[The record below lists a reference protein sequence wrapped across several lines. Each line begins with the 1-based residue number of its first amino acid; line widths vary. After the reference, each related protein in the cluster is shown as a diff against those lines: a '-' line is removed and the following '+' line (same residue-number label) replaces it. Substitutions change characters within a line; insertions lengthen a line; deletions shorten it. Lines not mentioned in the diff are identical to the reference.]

1 MVLVAPSVLSADF
14 ANLAQNVARAAA
26 GGADYLHFDVMDGR
40 FVTNITVGAPVL
52 GDLAA
57 STDLK
62 MDVHLMVHEPGR
74 YTQGFKDAGAHI
86 ITIHAEACRHLH
98 GDLQRIRGMGALAGV
113 SVNPATPLSAIEEVL
128 LITDLVLIMTVNP
141 GFGGQ
146 KFIAG
151 MLPKIRR
158 AREMCD
164 AQDHSIILE
173 VDGGVTSDNV
183 AEVVAAGAD
192 MVVAGSAVF
201 GRSGDGDIEGNIKLL
216 KEAGK

>member
-40 FVTNITVGAPVL
+40 FVRNITVGAPVL
-52 GDLAA
+52 KDLSA

-74 YTQGFKDAGAHI
+74 YTQGFRDAGADI

-113 SVNPATPLSAIEEVL
+113 SINPATPLAAIEEVMPSV
-128 LITDLVLIMTVNP
+128 DLVLIMTVNP

-146 KFIAG
+146 KFIPE
-151 MLPKIRR
+151 MLPKIRG
-158 AREMCD
+158 ARGLCD
-164 AQDHSIILE
+164 GQDHEVILE
-173 VDGGVTSDNV
+173 VDGGVTPDNV
-183 AEVVAAGAD
+183 GEVVAAGAN

-201 GRSGDGDIEGNIKLL
+201 GRSGDGDVEGNIRKL
-216 KEAGK
+216 KEAGG